1 MNILDVIFSAIL
13 LMIFRDDKSSLL
25 IILAVLCM
33 VTFLRLSGL
42 IIDVTKD
49 LKDIKTLTQ
58 VKNIDD
64 KYNNL
69 GGK

>member
-13 LMIFRDDKSSLL
+13 LMLFRDDKSSLL
-25 IILAVLCM
+25 IILTVLCM

-49 LKDIKTLTQ
+49 LKDIKTSTQ
-58 VKNIDD
+58 VKNIDEQ
-64 KYNNL
+64 L

>member
-58 VKNIDD
+58 VKNIDEQ
-64 KYNNL
+64 L

>member
-49 LKDIKTLTQ
+49 LKDIKTSTQ
-58 VKNIDD
+58 VKNMDEQ
-64 KYNNL
+64 L

>member
-49 LKDIKTLTQ
+49 LKDIKTSTQ
-58 VKNIDD
+58 VKNIDEQ
-64 KYNNL
+64 L